1 MRIARPWPRKTM
13 DDYTR
18 RRLYLRVGQ
27 VIMVAGGIMA
37 VVPLA
42 DAPGAFGRTASTVA
56 RPCRRVPDGHAAVG
70 PRWCSR

>member
-37 VVPLA
+37 VVHWLTHLE
-42 DAPGAFGRTASTVA
+42 AFGPNSLHCGSTLPSGT
-56 RPCRRVPDGHAAVG
+56 RWPCCCWSSVV
-70 PRWCSR
+70 